1 MRKVSYKEKEISY
14 GAVKLSRQG
23 KTLTVHLQY
32 NGAYGMGEKFDSL
45 NQKGHHVVNRVEE
58 KFCFQGDK
66 TYNPTP
72 FFWTDTGFGLYV
84 DTCETTEFDFAEDE
98 IRVNLPECADVV
110 LFSGTPEVMLR
121 EYMCLFGSATLP
133 PEWAL
138 GVWVSANRWNKQADV
153 EQLLKKLDAYDF
165 PASVVVLEAWS
176 DEATFYIWNGASFV
190 PKADGTP
197 LSLEDF
203 DFSDSPWPDPVQ
215 MIQQLHNAGKKLLL
229 WQAPV
234 YKQMEP
240 GEKSNRQNKLDWEEA
255 IEQKLC
261 VCFSDGTPYRIP
273 QGKWFPG
280 SMVPDFTNPAA
291 RASWFGK
298 RQYLLDMGVDGFK
311 TDGGEFIH
319 STDVRFCDGS
329 TGQQGV
335 NRYPRDY
342 TESYR
347 DFIGSERV
355 LFSRAGF
362 SGQHTVPCHWGGDQ
376 QSQNRELASVL
387 KAGLS
392 AAASG
397 ILFWGFDIAG
407 FAGPL
412 PTLDLYRRATQM
424 ACFCPIMQWHSE
436 PDGGQFREL
445 MPGAEGNNERSPW
458 NMAQIYNAPEFL
470 DEMRYWHKLH
480 EQLRPYLW
488 ETAKR
493 CVTESK
499 PILRPLVYEWPE
511 DSNVLYCQDEYL
523 LGNDLLVAP
532 LLEENAHSREV
543 YLPQGT
549 WTDFFSGK
557 IYTGSQTIIIDA
569 GDKLPVFTRN
579 GFQWKH
585 D

>member
-1 MRKVSYKEKEISY
+1 MRKVSYKEKESSY
-14 GAVKLSRQG
+14 GAAKLSRRG
-23 KTLTVHLQY
+23 ETLTIHLQY

-72 FFWTDTGFGLYV
+72 FFWTDTGLGLYV

-98 IRVNLPECADVV
+98 IRVILPESADIV
-110 LFSGTPEVMLR
+110 LFSGTPETILR
-121 EYMCLFGSATLP
+121 EYMSLFGPAQLP

-138 GVWVSANRWNKQADV
+138 GIWVSANRWKKQADV
-153 EQLLKKLDAYDF
+153 EQLLEKLDTYDF

-203 DFSDSPWPDPVQ
+203 DFSDSPWPDPAQ
-215 MIQQLHNAGKKLLL
+215 MIRQLHNAGKKLLL

-234 YKQMEP
+234 YKQLEP
-240 GEKSNRQNKLDWEEA
+240 GEKPNQQNKLDWEEA
-255 IEQKLC
+255 IKQKLC

-273 QGKWFPG
+273 KGKWFPG

-291 RASWFGK
+291 RESWFGK

-319 STDVRFCDGS
+319 STDVTFCDGS

-335 NRYPRDY
+335 NCYPRDY

-376 QSQNRELASVL
+376 QSQSRELASVL

-412 PTLDLYRRATQM
+412 PTPDLYRRATQM

-436 PDGGQFREL
+436 PDGGQFRDL
-445 MPGAEGNNERSPW
+445 MSGAEGNNERSPW

-493 CVTESK
+493 CVKESK

-511 DSNVLYCQDEYL
+511 DANVLCCQDEYL

-532 LLEENAHSREV
+532 LLEENAHSREI

-549 WTDFFSGK
+549 WTDFFSGE
-557 IYTGSQTIIIDA
+557 IYAGSRTITIDA
-569 GDKLPVFTRN
+569 GDKLPVFSRN

-585 D
+585 N